1 MNTGRKLILIVVLS
15 LALLMSS
22 CGPGRSFGAA
32 LTPTLTIT
40 QASSFTN
47 TLTSPSTNTPLP
59 TPAPAAVLPPWIR
72 PADKMAMVYVPEGP
86 FTMGSDDSGYSD
98 ETPAHPV
105 FLDAFWIDQT
115 EVTNKMY
122 ALCVAAGKCD
132 PPKFKNSYTHSN
144 YFNAAEF
151 ADYPVVYVS
160 WNDAGAYCGWA
171 GDAGH
176 AVRLPTE
183 AEWEKA
189 ARGTDG
195 RTYPWGE
202 GNKCQQANFDGC
214 IGDTARVA
222 SYETGK
228 SPYGAYDLT
237 GNVWEWVGDW
247 YSDTYYNTLH
257 NGVVDPLGPVSGTV
271 RSLRGGAWW
280 SSIYVGPA
288 FRHGYSPDYA
298 GDGLGFR
305 CSRSAA
311 PALVTTPPPECH
323 QSGTKKTDAVFFPE
337 TGETHGFLVYLP
349 PCYAEN
355 RDSAYPVLYWTSA
368 GGGGI
373 FDTVDSLIRQGDTP
387 PFIAISVDISPNKG
401 YGADAQI
408 VNDVVPYIDSHY
420 RTQADRL
427 HRSITGFSHGA
438 AIAVRAA
445 FQAPDIFGRVAAL
458 SGGIA
463 DGEQEKFTGWISAM
477 PPDQRPAVLIDVGE
491 QDGVIVLSHHLTD
504 LLDKLSFP
512 YTFIQDPGNHHTEY
526 SDSHFPDYLK
536 WLIVAH

>member
-1 MNTGRKLILIVVLS
+1 
-15 LALLMSS
+15 
-22 CGPGRSFGAA
+22 
-32 LTPTLTIT
+32 
-40 QASSFTN
+40 
-47 TLTSPSTNTPLP
+47 
-59 TPAPAAVLPPWIR
+59 
-72 PADKMAMVYVPEGP
+72 MVYVPEGA
-86 FTMGSDDSGYSD
+86 FTMGSNDSGYSD

-122 ALCVAAGKCD
+122 VLCIAAGKCAL
-132 PPKFKNSYTHSN
+132 PKFKNSYTRSY
-144 YFNAAEF
+144 YFGAAEF
-151 ADYPVVYVS
+151 GDFPVVYVS
-160 WNDAGAYCGWA
+160 WNDASAYCKWA
-171 GDAGH
+171 GEDIY

-189 ARGTDG
+189 ARGPDE

-202 GNKCQQANFDGC
+202 GNDCQKANFNGC
-214 IGDTARVA
+214 VGDTARVA
-222 SYETGK
+222 SYESVK

-247 YSDTYYNTLH
+247 YSDTYYSTLH

-280 SSIYVGPA
+280 SSIYVRSA
-288 FRHGYSPDYA
+288 SRHGYSPDYA
-298 GDGLGFR
+298 SDGLGFR
-305 CSRSAA
+305 CSRSVTPTLIST
-311 PALVTTPPPECH
+311 PAPECH
-323 QSGTKKTDAVFFPE
+323 QSGTTKSDEVFFPE
-337 TGETHGFLVYLP
+337 TGETHTFMIYLP
-349 PCYAEN
+349 PCYAE
-355 RDSAYPVLYWTSA
+355 DTSFTYPVLYWTSA
-368 GGGGI
+368 GGSGI

-408 VNDVVPYIDSHY
+408 VADVVPYIDSHY
-420 RTQADRL
+420 RTQAERQ

-445 FQAPDIFGRVAAL
+445 FQAPNIFGRVAAL

-463 DGEQEKFTGWISAM
+463 DGEQEKFTAWILAM
-477 PPDQRPAVLIDVGE
+477 SPDQRPTVLIDVGE
-491 QDGVIVLSHHLTD
+491 QDGVAALTHNFTN

-512 YTFIQDPGNHHTEY
+512 YIFIQDPGNHHTENW
-526 SDSHFPDYLK
+526 DSHFPDYLK
-536 WLIVAH
+536 WLMPAQ